1 MTTLARL
8 QLELANRQYLS
19 EEQYSVLLDENGLD
33 AVSEYTAANR
43 KSLLQTVLDV
53 LEILANDLD
62 NFRKI
67 ETEFTTASEAFSAL
81 TTRIQIVR
89 SKISAIDAESG
100 VVDGSVFS
108 AMYFGG

>member
-1 MTTLARL
+1 MTNLARL

-43 KSLLQTVLDV
+43 KSLLQTVLNV
-53 LEILANDLD
+53 LEILANDIDL
-62 NFRKI
+62 FRKV
-67 ETEFTTASEAFSAL
+67 ETEFATTSEAFSAL
-81 TTRIQIVR
+81 TTRIQTVKN
-89 SKISAIDAESG
+89 KISAIDAESG